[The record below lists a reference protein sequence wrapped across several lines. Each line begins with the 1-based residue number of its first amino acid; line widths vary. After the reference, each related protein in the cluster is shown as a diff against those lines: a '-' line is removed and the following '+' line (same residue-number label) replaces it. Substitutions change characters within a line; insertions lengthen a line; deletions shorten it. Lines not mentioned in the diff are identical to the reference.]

1 MVQRMTGEPALN
13 ARRGW
18 PAGPKPVLNKPV
30 LNKPVLN
37 KPVLNKS
44 ALIRRPRIDRRW
56 TSRLSRVQVS

>member
-18 PAGPKPVLNKPV
+18 PAGPKPV